1 MSVYLDTHITLW
13 LYSGQTERLS
23 KRAANLINRGERLG
37 VSPVVLLELQYLQEI
52 GRITA
57 APQAI
62 IMDLKQRLGLAVEDR
77 ALEVVMERALGL
89 AWTRDVFDRL
99 IVAQAA
105 LDNAELVT
113 TDRLIRKHYPKAV
126 W

>member
-1 MSVYLDTHITLW
+1 MSVYLDTHVAIW

-23 KRAANLINRGERLG
+23 KRAANLINRERVG
-37 VSPVVLLELQYLQEI
+37 ISPVVLLELQYLREI

-57 APQAI
+57 APQTMIA
-62 IMDLKQRLGLAVEDR
+62 DLKQRLGLAVEDR
-77 ALEVVMERALGL
+77 SLESVAERALGL
-89 AWTRDVFDRL
+89 TWTRDAFDRL

-105 LDNAELVT
+105 FDNAELVT
-113 TDRLIRKHYPKAV
+113 SDRLIRNHYPQAV

>member
-1 MSVYLDTHITLW
+1 MSAYLDTHVMLW

-23 KRAANLINRGERLG
+23 KRAANVINRERVG
-37 VSPVVLLELQYLQEI
+37 ISPAVLLELQYLREI
-52 GRITA
+52 GRVTA

-62 IMDLKQRLGLAVEDR
+62 VTDLKQRVGLAVEDR
-77 ALEVVMERALGL
+77 SMQTITERALEL
-89 AWTRDVFDRL
+89 SWTRDVFDRL

-113 TDRLIRKHYPKAV
+113 ADRLVRKHYPKAV

>member
-23 KRAANLINRGERLG
+23 KRASNLLNREQIG
-37 VSPVVLLELQYLQEI
+37 VSPVVLLELRYLQEI
-52 GRITA
+52 ARITA
-57 APQAI
+57 APLTI

-77 ALEVVMERALGL
+77 SMGTVMERALEL
-89 AWTRDVFDRL
+89 SWTRDVFDRL

-113 TDRLIRKHYPKAV
+113 SDRQIRKHYPKAV

>member
-23 KRAANLINRGERLG
+23 KRAANLINREEVR
-37 VSPVVLLELQYLQEI
+37 VSPVVLLELRYLQEI
-52 GRITA
+52 ARITA
-57 APQAI
+57 APLTI

-77 ALEVVMERALGL
+77 LIGTVMERALEL

-105 LDNAELVT
+105 LDSAELVT
-113 TDRLIRKHYPKAV
+113 SDRQIRKHYPKAV